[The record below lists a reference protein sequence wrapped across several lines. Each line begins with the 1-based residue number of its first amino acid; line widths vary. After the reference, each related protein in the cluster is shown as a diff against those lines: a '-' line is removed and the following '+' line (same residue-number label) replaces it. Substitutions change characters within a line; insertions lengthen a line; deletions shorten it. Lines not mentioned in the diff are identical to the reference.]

1 MNVHDYVI
9 EQLSTYREACQNI
22 QTLEFELR
30 ALNPRRRESPDEL
43 IESMTFSH
51 SGEEPVQSGRRSDKT
66 ASIALNYRAVSAEQ
80 TRELREELSRQLA
93 SYRLRVSRLE
103 AYLDILPP
111 DEADVLR
118 RFYFD
123 QMTWNEIAQTGHSC
137 IRTIMRCRDKAMAR
151 LETFYR
157 RLAELGMLP
166 EVDAQEGDQI

>member
-1 MNVHDYVI
+1 MHDYVI
-9 EQLSTYREACQNI
+9 EQLSTYQEACQNI

-30 ALNPRRRESPDEL
+30 ALNLRRRESPNEL

-51 SGEEPVQSGRRSDKT
+51 SGEEPVQSGQRSDKT
-66 ASIALNYRAVSAEQ
+66 ASIALNYRTVNAEQ

-93 SYRLRVSRLE
+93 CYRLRVLRLE

-123 QMTWNEIAQTGHSC
+123 QMTWNEIAQTGHRC
-137 IRTIMRCRDKAMAR
+137 IRTIMRYRDKAMAR
-151 LETFYR
+151 LEAFYR

-166 EVDAQEGDQI
+166 EVDTQESNHLW